1 MPKDKKE
8 KIIQTHVYYKK
19 YANILIYVYTVNA
32 ILSGL
37 IIRKYRIPNQTIST
51 FITYILF
58 ILIKLNNVYSIA
70 NTEDYTFYSAYLMT
84 NMQFN
89 DIDNKYKL

>member
-1 MPKDKKE
+1 MSVHK
-8 KIIQTHVYYKK
+8 YYQK
-19 YANILIYVYTVNA
+19 YANIMIYVYSVNA

-37 IIRKYRIPNQTIST
+37 IISNYSIPNQTISS

-70 NTEDYTFYSAYLMT
+70 NTEEYTGSFVTATPSILT
-84 NMQFN
+84 TS
-89 DIDNKYKL
+89 